1 MYRSQAREEWDQ
13 ARRKALWATL
23 QAHFRGKRLSLLNFN
38 EVSQCY
44 QLTQASYRG
53 VQTIPLEKIVGSVGR
68 YQDFIQTFLPVTTA
82 LEERWQNIAS
92 LCLDPSKG
100 GVPPI
105 EVYQVGDLFFV
116 KDGNHR
122 VSVASQ
128 LGRVDIEAHVWEYPE
143 EVVGLTPDTDI
154 DTALLEAEQHVFLAQ
169 TRLDELRPGHSIR
182 LTAPGGYDIMLGQII
197 YYQYALSQIDG
208 EEISYEEAVTAW
220 YDMLYETTIQ
230 LIEEADIPVL
240 FSDRTV
246 ADFFIWVIKYHR
258 ELEERY
264 GQPVLIK
271 DAASEIERQHPPNL
285 LRRSWRACR
294 RWLKQRLRLCK
305 LS

>member
-38 EVSQCY
+38 EVSQSY

-53 VQTIPLEKIVGSVGR
+53 VQIIPLEKIVGSVGR
-68 YQDFIQTFLPVTTA
+68 YQDFIRTFLPVTTA
-82 LEERWQNIAS
+82 LEERWQNIAT
-92 LCLDPSKG
+92 LCLDPSGG

-122 VSVASQ
+122 VSVANQ
-128 LGRVDIEAHVWEYPE
+128 LRWPDIEAHVWEYPE
-143 EVVGLTPDTDI
+143 VAVGLTPDADI
-154 DTALLEAEQHVFLAQ
+154 DTALLEAERRVFLAQ
-169 TRLDELRPGHSIR
+169 TRLDELRPGHNLR
-182 LTAPGGYDIMLGQII
+182 LTAPGGYDIMLGQIM

-208 EEISYEEAVTAW
+208 EEISYEKAVMAW
-220 YDMLYETTIQ
+220 YDMLYETTVQ
-230 LIEEADIPVL
+230 LIEEAGIPAL
-240 FSDRTV
+240 FSNRTV
-246 ADFFIWVIKYHR
+246 ADFFIWVIRHHH

-264 GQPVLIK
+264 GQTVLII
-271 DAASEIERQHPPNL
+271 DAASDIEREHQANL
-285 LRRSWRACR
+285 LRCFWRACR
-294 RWLKQRLRLCK
+294 RWLRRRV
-305 LS
+305 